1 MVDIMRD
8 NGLMISIM
16 VWVYQLQ
23 VIQDLKEHLLMVR
36 RMEKENKY
44 GIIDN
49 NMMDNG
55 QIIICMEKGI
65 NFNLIK

>member
-1 MVDIMRD
+1 MVDIMKD
-8 NGLMISIM
+8 NGEMISIM

-23 VIQDLKEHLLMVR
+23 VIQDLKELLLMVR

>member
-1 MVDIMRD
+1 
-8 NGLMISIM
+8 
-16 VWVYQLQ
+16 
-23 VIQDLKEHLLMVR
+23 VIQDLKEHLLMER

-55 QIIICMEKGI
+55 LIIICMEKGI
-65 NFNLIK
+65 NFILIK